1 MACSCLVIPNDSYA
15 SEWIIK
21 QSILN
26 NNIVFIMNRET
37 QPICSFETCIA
48 VPNIQIIDTS
58 TFYEEAPC

>member
-1 MACSCLVIPNDSYA
+1 MARSCIVIPKDSYA

-21 QSILN
+21 QTILN

-37 QPICSFETCIA
+37 QPICSFETRIA

-58 TFYEEAPC
+58 TLYKEAPC